1 MRLKGILITIIV
13 IISIVFAVTNWQA
26 LAANLPINF
35 FFFSVQLPLGLI
47 LLGAAVI
54 LSAIFFFIS
63 LLDRAGQLNRIT
75 HLERQIEALQKKL
88 EKKRVEEL
96 EGLEKVLADKMT
108 GLTAEVQAY
117 ANKVESLTSQGM
129 ASLESKAEARF
140 THLEERVLLV
150 RNELAAD
157 IAETEDSLKKQFSQK
172 S

>member
-13 IISIVFAVTNWQA
+13 IISVVFAVTNWQA

-35 FFFSVQLPLGLI
+35 FFFTIQLPLGLI

-63 LLDRAGQLNRIT
+63 LIDRAGQLNRIT
-75 HLERQIEALQKKL
+75 HLERQIETLQKKL
-88 EKKRVEEL
+88 EKKRIDEL
-96 EGLEKVLADKMT
+96 EGIEKSLSEKMT
-108 GLTAEVQAY
+108 TLTTNVQGY
-117 ANKVESLTSQGM
+117 ASKVESLTSQGL
-129 ASLESKAEARF
+129 AALESKTEAKF

-157 IAETEDSLKKQFSQK
+157 IAETEDTLKKQFSQK